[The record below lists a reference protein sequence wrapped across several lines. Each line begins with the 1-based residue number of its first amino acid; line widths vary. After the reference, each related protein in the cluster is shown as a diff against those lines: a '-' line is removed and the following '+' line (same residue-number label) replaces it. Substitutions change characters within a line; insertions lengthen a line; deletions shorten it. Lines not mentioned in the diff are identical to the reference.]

1 MDIIVVETKVKKSKI
16 QTAGFSARLNMVLDD
31 ADYPPMEHGRV
42 SRLAADLRL
51 SKMTISKWLGRDV
64 IPHGGNLNQL
74 ATLLLK
80 KLGCFASIE
89 SMERWLVEG
98 DEAFNP
104 LVLSS
109 HKGIDYT
116 LFSQV
121 FQSVDK
127 VAREIGVKLED
138 VSQDKLDLL
147 YATMIR
153 QAARDREHTLDL
165 SLIKDF
171 LQAPTAR

>member
-1 MDIIVVETKVKKSKI
+1 MDTIVVETKVKKRRV
-16 QTAGFSARLNMVLDD
+16 QAAGFSTRLNRVLDD

-42 SRLAADLRL
+42 LRLAEDLHL

-64 IPHGGNLNQL
+64 IPHGGNLHQL

-116 LFSQV
+116 LFSKV

-127 VAREIGVKLED
+127 VACQIGINLED

-147 YATMIR
+147 YATLIR

-171 LQAPTAR
+171 LQAPTTR